1 MPSKMFSCEEVPTVK
16 NWFSFKLYLEGLKKI
31 KTPGIAAAIT
41 VIALNAIIPTIC
53 IIESNMT
60 WPGQVRVE
68 TTVPILGFAA
78 FNLLM
83 MVFAPI
89 LVYSMFSYMNERNKS
104 DFWHAIPQKRTCVY
118 ISLMA
123 SILTWVLGIILA
135 SSLVNLILW
144 AIAKYYIVSA
154 STVFVSAAVY
164 FLVATM
170 LAVFMMISMTIT
182 GTTVSNLLIMALLML
197 FVRVMGSIFV
207 MCLKDIA
214 PMLDISYSLW
224 RIFEFD
230 FCLPYALLGD
240 LFSSEVGAFGDIPLL
255 MYSLGVTVVALIAGA
270 VGYVKRKSETA
281 TKSAPNKVLQHV
293 YRCAVTLPLVFFL
306 AALIVMGDAELSTCV
321 ILIIVAVVVWALFE
335 LMTTKKFKN
344 VIKSLPVLVVPV
356 VISVLLSGVSLLAR
370 NSVWNMTPDAD
381 EIEGISIG
389 TSSYGTKT
397 YEQIKIDDLV
407 VGNDTINTVV
417 SETLR
422 ETVEDAKDT
431 GKSYVSYSRHIVIH
445 LKSGKTIG
453 RYISM
458 SDEEYRLVREGFY
471 ESAAYR
477 DAFLSLP
484 TSSQIDDI
492 SFSNLNVSNN
502 DAKRLWASFLYEYNM
517 LSDDEKRVIKE
528 YSSGD
533 YYTES
538 VEIYDENGVAIVES
552 AKRYRTVGYVY
563 VNGTVG
569 IESFQSGYPIL
580 YEYMPETAKLYLEIY
595 NEVNYTL
602 AVGAKNE
609 IAKIYELAC
618 QSLADPD
625 SRLYGSL
632 RLRPM
637 CGNAGIATVEI
648 DFYSGEQEDLQLLT
662 NILAALNELSAPE
675 DYKYKKGKTVLFC
688 NLHVEV
694 DGKFL
699 AEHDVLEDGMIVQ
712 YEQDVSYY
720 YSMSIPLALT
730 EEEVS
735 RVMEIYESFTV
746 EKTPVE

>member
-170 LAVFMMISMTIT
+170 LAAFMMISMTIT

-240 LFSSEVGAFGDIPLL
+240 LFSNDIGAFGDIPLL

-270 VGYVKRKSETA
+270 VGYVMRKSETA

-293 YRCAVTLPLVFFL
+293 YRCAVTLPFVFFL
-306 AALIVMGDAELSTCV
+306 AALLVMGDAEISTTIV
-321 ILIIVAVVVWALFE
+321 LIIVAVLVWSLFE

-356 VISVLLSGVSLLAR
+356 VISILLSGVAFLAR
-370 NSVWNMTPDAD
+370 NAIWSETPDAD

-389 TSSYGTKT
+389 TSNYGTKT
-397 YEQIKIDDLV
+397 YEQIKINDLV
-407 VGNDTINTVV
+407 VGNDAIKTIV

-422 ETVEDAKDT
+422 ETVEEAKET

-458 SDEEYRLVREGFY
+458 SDEQYRLVREGFY

-477 DAFLSLP
+477 NAFLSLP
-484 TSSQIDDI
+484 TSSQIDDV
-492 SFSNLNVSNN
+492 SFSNLNTSGNTE
-502 DAKRLWASFLYEYNM
+502 KRLWASFLYEYSM
-517 LSDDEKRVIKE
+517 LSDDEKRIVKE

-538 VEIYDENGVAIVES
+538 SYDGKGMIVES
-552 AKRYRTVGYVY
+552 ATPYRVVGYVY
-563 VNGTVG
+563 VNGMVG
-569 IESFQSGYPIL
+569 IESFQSEYPIL

-602 AVGAKNE
+602 AVGAEKE

-625 SRLYGSL
+625 SHLYGSL
-632 RLRPM
+632 SLRPM
-637 CGNAGIATVEI
+637 CGNADIDAVYI
-648 DFYSGEQEDLQLLT
+648 DFYSDEQENLQLLT
-662 NILAALNELSAPE
+662 DILAVLNELSAPE
-675 DYKYKKGKTVLFC
+675 DYEYKKGKTVLFC
-688 NLHVEV
+688 KLHVEV

-699 AEHDVLEDGMIVQ
+699 AEHEVLDDGMIIR
-712 YEQDVSYY
+712 YEEDVSYY

-730 EEEVS
+730 EGEVS
-735 RVMEIYESFTV
+735 RVMEIYENFTV

>member
-16 NWFSFKLYLEGLKKI
+16 NWFSLKLYLEGLKKI

-41 VIALNAIIPTIC
+41 VIALNAIIPVIG
-53 IIESNMT
+53 IVESSMT
-60 WPGQVRVE
+60 WPGQVRTM
-68 TTVPILGFAA
+68 TTVPVAGFAP

-83 MVFAPI
+83 MVFGAI

-154 STVFVSAAVY
+154 STVFVSVAVY
-164 FLVATM
+164 FLEATM
-170 LAVFMMISMTIT
+170 MAGFMMISMTIT
-182 GTTVSNLLIMALLML
+182 GTTIANLLIMALLML

-207 MCLKDIA
+207 MCLTDIA

-230 FCLPYALLGD
+230 FCLPYALLEN
-240 LFSSEVGAFGDIPLL
+240 LFSNDVGAFGDIPLL
-255 MYSLGVTVVALIAGA
+255 MYSLGVTVVVLIAGA

-306 AALIVMGDAELSTCV
+306 AALLVMGDAEISTTIV
-321 ILIIVAVVVWALFE
+321 LIILTVVVWALFE

-356 VISVLLSGVSLLAR
+356 VISILLSGVAFLAR
-370 NSVWNMTPDAD
+370 NAIWSETPDAD

-407 VGNDTINTVV
+407 VGNDAINTIV

-422 ETVEDAKDT
+422 ETVENAKET

-458 SDEEYRLVREGFY
+458 DDKQYMLVRNGFY

-477 DAFLSLP
+477 NAFLSLP
-484 TSSQIDDI
+484 TSSQIHDV
-492 SFSNLNVSNN
+492 SFSNLNTSSNTE
-502 DAKRLWASFLYEYNM
+502 KRLWASFLYEYSM
-517 LSDDEKRVIKE
+517 LSDDEKRVVKE

-538 VEIYDENGVAIVES
+538 VEMFEEKGMTVES
-552 AKRYRTVGYVY
+552 AKRYRVVGYAY

-569 IESFQSGYPIL
+569 IESFQSNYPIL

-602 AVGAKNE
+602 AVGAEKE

-632 RLRPM
+632 LLRPM
-637 CGNAGIATVEI
+637 CGNAGIATVDI
-648 DFYSGEQEDLQLLT
+648 DFYSGKQESRQFLVD
-662 NILAALNELSAPE
+662 ILASLNELSAPE
-675 DYKYKKGKTVLFC
+675 DYEYKKGKTVLFC
-688 NLHVEV
+688 NLNVEV

-699 AEHDVLEDGMIVQ
+699 AEHDVLDDSMIIR
-712 YEQDVSYY
+712 YEEDVSYY

-730 EEEVS
+730 EEEIS
-735 RVMEIYESFTV
+735 RVMEIYEKFTV